1 MSALCVPAGHN
12 VRLMNAG
19 DAVKR
24 SVLLLS
30 SCFAFSSAQAAS
42 ECPGF
47 PALATSGEALLAQ
60 LRALP
65 PVGIDRELQA
75 CAPATVIDF
84 AYSGGTLCSFGVGKE
99 SVEAATAAVTRLAD
113 GGALVEYL
121 YLFPYAPASHARLLA
136 LLAAHFSQVDKA
148 AYPPFLQ
155 AARAGKETTALFA
168 HGGYYISLGKP
179 TDGDSATWYSN
190 VIFEKMDKPALGVRK
205 VCQDA
210 ADD

>member
-1 MSALCVPAGHN
+1 VSALCEPAGHN

-30 SCFAFSSAQAAS
+30 SCLAFSSAQAAS

-47 PALATSGEALLAQ
+47 PALATSGEVLLAQ
-60 LRALP
+60 VRALP

-75 CAPATVIDF
+75 CAPATIIDF
-84 AYSGGTLCSFGVGKE
+84 AYSGGTLCRFGGEVD
-99 SVEAATAAVTRLAD
+99 AATAAVTRLAEGD
-113 GGALVEYL
+113 ELVEYL

-136 LLAAHFSQVDKA
+136 LLAARFTPVDKA
-148 AYPPFLQ
+148 AYPAFLR
-155 AARAGKETTALFA
+155 AARPGKETTALFT

-179 TDGDSATWYSN
+179 TEGDPAEWYSN
-190 VIFEKMDKPALGVRK
+190 VTFEKMDKPALGVRK
-205 VCQDA
+205 VCREGRDG
-210 ADD
+210 